1 MNLFTRWM
9 NQKTPAVV
17 RIIALVIAG
26 GLFVGLIPWLL
37 LVVLP
42 RLDASWRLPALSFGL
57 LNYILGGLLVLVGM
71 FFAWWSILSQVLKAQ
86 GTPLPMLPTQSLL
99 TGGPFKYCR
108 NPMTFG
114 TICAYLGVAVIAGS
128 LASIGFVVLF
138 FALLLLYVKLV
149 EEKELALRFGQPYL
163 DYKRVTPFLIPGNGR
178 K

>member
-9 NQKTPAVV
+9 NQKTPTGV
-17 RIIALVIAG
+17 RVIALLLAG
-26 GLFVGLIPWLL
+26 VLFVFLIPWLL
-37 LVVLP
+37 LVMLP
-42 RLDASWRLPALSFGL
+42 RLDAAWRLPEFNFGL
-57 LNYILGGLLVLVGM
+57 LNYILGGLLILIGV

-108 NPMTFG
+108 NPMIFG

-128 LASIGFVVLF
+128 LASLGFVLLF

-149 EEKELALRFGQPYL
+149 EEKELALRFGVPYL
-163 DYKRVTPFLIPGNGR
+163 EYKRVTPFLIPGKSR